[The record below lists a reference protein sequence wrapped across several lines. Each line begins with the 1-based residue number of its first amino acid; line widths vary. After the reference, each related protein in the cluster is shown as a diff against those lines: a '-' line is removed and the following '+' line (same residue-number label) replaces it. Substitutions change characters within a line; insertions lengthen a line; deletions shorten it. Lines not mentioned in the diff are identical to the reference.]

1 MKKKKIYSMI
11 MSAML
16 GASLLFGCAG
26 NNGAGAGSADAS
38 FDDSN
43 ELTTEDTSAAG
54 ASLDTA
60 DTQESWRDPIEGLPE
75 GFICGMDASSVLVEE
90 NSGVKYY
97 DFEGNEADVFE
108 VLADS
113 GVNYIRL
120 RVWNDPY
127 DAEGNGYGGGNNDL
141 ATAIELG
148 KRATD
153 AGMKVMIDF
162 HYSDF
167 WADPKRQHAP
177 KAWEGMSLEEKET
190 ALYKFTK
197 NSLTELLDAG
207 VDVGMVQTGNEINY
221 GMSGETKLDNVIA
234 LLKEGSKAIREV
246 SASYDKE
253 ISVVVHYTRIQ
264 DKADVLDLVDKLVSN
279 ELDFDMIG
287 MSYYPFWDGSM
298 ENMSRVLEL
307 IQERYNKKVF
317 LAETSY
323 CYTTED
329 GDGSGNSLSVNDLV
343 EGYGASVDGQGQM
356 IHDICSSVN
365 SVGGLGIFYWE
376 GTWIPVG
383 PANADNSPIWEKY
396 GSGWASS
403 YASDYD
409 PEDAG
414 KYYGGCSWEN
424 QAMFDFEGH
433 PLESLNVFKY
443 MLGDNF
449 KTADAS
455 SDSSSSDQQADKSK
469 DTQKSDT
476 DKTKDTDTQQ
486 ANADNNQTTDT
497 QQANTDNKQTTDTQQ
512 TTTDQSQATDTQPA
526 PAQQQGYGRIL
537 FIGDSRTVDMFDGGA
552 SEIMGGVYNGI
563 TVYCRNAAATNF
575 AYEAV
580 NSAGLDNFDTVV
592 FWMGAN
598 NYGDFSG
605 YAPLYESILSSGKQ
619 LVVCTVGPTQD
630 ESLAADD
637 RPYYDNERIVTFNNS
652 LVAWANNHGV
662 RVIDLYT
669 YCVNNIAID
678 ANDGIHYQP
687 QPTTSLWSYIVG
699 SL

>member
-1 MKKKKIYSMI
+1 MNKKKICSFV

-26 NNGAGAGSADAS
+26 NNGSTDGSSNNSNDISTEEMSGDAAS
-38 FDDSN
+38 LASTADDSQ
-43 ELTTEDTSAAG
+43 G
-54 ASLDTA
+54 
-60 DTQESWRDPIEGLPE
+60 SWKDPIDGLPE
-75 GFICGMDASSVLVEE
+75 DFICGMDASSVLVEE

-177 KAWEGMSLEEKET
+177 KAWEGMNLEEKET
-190 ALYKFTK
+190 ALYEFTK
-197 NSLTELLDAG
+197 NSLAELLEAG

-307 IQERYNKKVF
+307 IQERYKKKVF

-365 SVGGLGIFYWE
+365 AVGGLGIFYWE

-383 PANADNSPIWEKY
+383 PANADNSAIWEKY

-414 KYYGGCSWEN
+414 KYYGGCSWDN

-443 MLGDNF
+443 MRGDSFVAPDRSSEGSSASDAAAEDSSKSADGKSDDASASKTGEND
-449 KTADAS
+449 KTAS
-455 SDSSSSDQQADKSK
+455 GQQAQDNQTNT
-469 DTQKSDT
+469 DQTQD
-476 DKTKDTDTQQ
+476 QQ
-486 ANADNNQTTDT
+486 ANAEKT
-497 QQANTDNKQTTDTQQ
+497 QQS
-512 TTTDQSQATDTQPA
+512 SQP
-526 PAQQQGYGRIL
+526 QQQGYGRIL

-552 SEIMGGVYNGI
+552 TEIMGGVYNGI

-598 NYGDFSG
+598 NYGDFSS

-619 LVVCTVGPTQD
+619 LVVCTVGPSQD
-630 ESLAADD
+630 ESLEADD
-637 RPYYDNERIVTFNNS
+637 RPYYDNERMVAFNNS

-662 RVIDLYT
+662 KVIDLYT
-669 YCVNNIAID
+669 YCVNNITID
-678 ANDGIHYQP
+678 PNDGIHYQP
-687 QPTTSLWSYIVG
+687 QPTTALWNYIVS